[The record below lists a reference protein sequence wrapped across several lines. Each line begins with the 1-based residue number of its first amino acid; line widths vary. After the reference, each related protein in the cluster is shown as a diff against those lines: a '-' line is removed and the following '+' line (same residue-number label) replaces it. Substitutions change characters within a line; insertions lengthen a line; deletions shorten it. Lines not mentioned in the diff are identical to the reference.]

1 MNIESQSTVEIYH
14 AHAADSDSEA
24 TVSTSKTQVFVK
36 SFDSLNLG
44 LFYEMIAWCRD
55 TLYHG
60 GHYEPNWSVNYP
72 AFYFTDER
80 EYTLFLLKWS

>member
-1 MNIESQSTVEIYH
+1 MNTQSQSTVEIYH
-14 AHAADSDSEA
+14 AHAADSDSVA
-24 TVSTSKTQVFVK
+24 TVSTSKTLAFVK
-36 SFDSLNLG
+36 RFDSLPLAD
-44 LFYEMIAWCRD
+44 FYEMIAWCRD